1 MTINEF
7 YRKANVAA
15 EYMPYA
21 DMYIV
26 TVRFGDFVGKYGYT
40 SEWLSD
46 SWEALTVMREGIYN
60 SFLRKINEGDTYAF
74 V

>member
-7 YRKANVAA
+7 YRKANVTA

-26 TVRFGDFVGKYGYT
+26 TVRFGDFVGEYGYT

-46 SWEALTVMREGIYN
+46 SWEALTVMRAEIYHA
-60 SFLRKINEGDTYAF
+60 FLKWFKGDDDAL